1 MKHLLIIL
9 CLFPTLIFAQ
19 SERLANYDWGKKI
32 DSYTFSE
39 EDLTK
44 DEVILFEKTIV
55 EFSQVE
61 NTLKKFEL
69 VHNLKRLNSDGSI
82 EGNNKF
88 YIPMN
93 EDTKTLIL
101 KARVIKPNGDI
112 KEVSEKDIQQA
123 KDEEGNVKYNYFAF
137 EGIEKGSYIEF
148 LHLAEYYPEMTG
160 SDITLQGY
168 YPKRKVDVELLYPS
182 YLEFQLLSVN
192 GLEEFKKDESDSL
205 VTKMYLSIT
214 DLAGLEDEDWS
225 AYDANLKKVYYK
237 LSKNISRNKGN
248 FYTYTEVSK
257 LIHEDMFAPLTKKE
271 VKLVNGFITKNTKGA
286 TTNLEKVRMLEN
298 AMKKTIPTIDG
309 NFEKD
314 DNIEQILTKNI
325 TNEKGYTKLMLNFLR
340 EMNIPFEL
348 VMTSD
353 RTEEPFLE
361 EFQGYNFLH
370 EYLIYIKEF
379 DKYFSSNFT
388 SRLGYPPY
396 QYTFNKGLF
405 ISEVKLNDY
414 ATAVGKVKYI
424 KGIDFKE
431 SIDEINTVANFNA
444 DLTACTVELTRIN
457 TGYKAQSYQ
466 AIIDFLD
473 EDQKTEMKEEF
484 LKYLDADGTI
494 ENISFENDH
503 TDDFGIKPFIGKATV
518 NSSTFLER
526 AGDKILLKA
535 GLLIGPQAQMYNEKP
550 RVQPVDSYYTRGYD
564 RKIVINLPEGYEVK
578 NLDDLNFSCKPD
590 AKNNILGFESS
601 YEIKGN
607 QIIVTVKE
615 WYNTVFFSVAEYP
628 MYEKTMNAAADFNKV
643 VLILQPK

>member
-1 MKHLLIIL
+1 MKQLLITL
-9 CLFPTLIFAQ
+9 CLLPTLMFAQ

-32 DSYTFSE
+32 ESYNFSE
-39 EDLTK
+39 DDLTK

-69 VHNLKRLNSDGSI
+69 VHNLKRLNSDASI

-123 KDEEGNVKYNYFAF
+123 TDEEGNVKYNYFAF

-160 SDITLQGY
+160 SNITVQGY

-182 YLEFQLLSVN
+182 YLEFQLLSEN
-192 GLEEFKKDESDSL
+192 GLEEFKKDETDSL
-205 VTKMYLSIT
+205 VTRMHLSIT

-225 AYDANLKKVYYK
+225 AYNANLKKVYYK

-257 LIHEDMFAPLTKKE
+257 LIHADMFAPLTKKE
-271 VKLVNGFITKNTKGA
+271 VKLVNSFISKNTKGA
-286 TTNLEKVRMLEN
+286 TTNRENFLILEHALT
-298 AMKKTIPTIDG
+298 KTIPMIDG

-314 DNIEQILTKNI
+314 DNIEQILTKTI

-379 DKYFSSNFT
+379 DKYFSSNFI

-396 QYTFNKGLF
+396 EYTFNKGLF
-405 ISEVKLNDY
+405 VSEVKLNDY

-535 GLLIGPQAQMYNEKP
+535 GALIGPQAQMYNEKP

-564 RKIVINLPEGYEVK
+564 RKIVINLPEGYEVN
-578 NLDDLNFSCKPD
+578 NLNDLNFSCKPD
-590 AKNNILGFESS
+590 TKNNVLGFESL

-607 QIIVTVKE
+607 QIIETVKE
-615 WYNTVFFSVAEYP
+615 WYKTDFFSVAEYP

>member
-1 MKHLLIIL
+1 MKQLLIAL
-9 CLFPTLIFAQ
+9 CLLPTLLFGQ
-19 SERLANYDWGKKI
+19 SNRLFLYDWDKKI
-32 DSYTFSE
+32 DTYTFSE

-55 EFSQVE
+55 EFSQSE

-69 VHNLKRLNSDGSI
+69 VHNLKRLNSDASI

-88 YIPMN
+88 YIPMDD
-93 EDTKTLIL
+93 DTKTLVL

-123 KDEEGNVKYNYFAF
+123 KDEDGNVKYNYFAF
-137 EGIEKGSYIEF
+137 EGIEKGSFIEF

-160 SDITLQGY
+160 SSIVVQGF

-205 VTKMYLSIT
+205 VTKMYLSIS
-214 DLAGLEDEDWS
+214 DLAGLEDEDWT
-225 AYDANLKKVYYK
+225 AYNANLKKVYYK

-257 LIHEDMFAPLTKKE
+257 LIHADMFAPLTKKE
-271 VKLVNGFITKNTKGA
+271 AKLVNSFISKNTKGA

-370 EYLIYIKEF
+370 EYMIYIKEF
-379 DKYFSSNFT
+379 DKYFSSNFI

-431 SIDEINTVANFNA
+431 SIDEINTVANFNS

-466 AIIDFLD
+466 AIIDFMD
-473 EDQKTEMKEEF
+473 EEQKTEMKEEF

-535 GLLIGPQAQMYNEKP
+535 GTLIGPQAQMYNEKP

-578 NLDDLNFSCKPD
+578 NLDDLNFNCKPD
-590 AKNNILGFESS
+590 EKNNILGFTSS
-601 YEIKGN
+601 YEVKGN
-607 QIIVTVKE
+607 QIIVTVRE
-615 WYNTVFFSVAEYP
+615 WYNTVFFTVAEYP

>member
-1 MKHLLIIL
+1 MKQLLIIL

-32 DSYTFSE
+32 DVYTFSE
-39 EDLTK
+39 DDLTK

-55 EFSQVE
+55 EFAQVE

-160 SDITLQGY
+160 SNITVQGY

-271 VKLVNGFITKNTKGA
+271 VKLVNSFITKNTKGA

-379 DKYFSSNFT
+379 DKYFSSNFI

-457 TGYKAQSYQ
+457 IGYKAQSYQ

-615 WYNTVFFSVAEYP
+615 WYNTVFFTVAEYP

>member
-1 MKHLLIIL
+1 MKQLLITL
-9 CLFPTLIFAQ
+9 CLLPTLIFGQ
-19 SERLANYDWGKKI
+19 SDRLANYDWGKKI
-32 DSYTFSE
+32 DTYTFSE
-39 EDLTK
+39 DDLTK

-69 VHNLKRLNSDGSI
+69 VHNLKRLNSDASI
-82 EGNNKF
+82 EENNKF

-160 SDITLQGY
+160 SNITVQGY

-192 GLEEFKKDESDSL
+192 GLEEFKKDETDSL

-214 DLAGLEDEDWS
+214 DLVGLEGEDWS
-225 AYDANLKKVYYK
+225 AYNANLKKVYYK

-257 LIHEDMFAPLTKKE
+257 LIHADMFAPLTKKE
-271 VKLVNGFITKNTKGA
+271 VKLVNSFISKNTKGA

-298 AMKKTIPTIDG
+298 AMKKTIPMIDG

-379 DKYFSSNFT
+379 DKYF
-388 SRLGYPPY
+388 
-396 QYTFNKGLF
+396 
-405 ISEVKLNDY
+405 
-414 ATAVGKVKYI
+414 
-424 KGIDFKE
+424 
-431 SIDEINTVANFNA
+431 
-444 DLTACTVELTRIN
+444 
-457 TGYKAQSYQ
+457 
-466 AIIDFLD
+466 
-473 EDQKTEMKEEF
+473 
-484 LKYLDADGTI
+484 
-494 ENISFENDH
+494 
-503 TDDFGIKPFIGKATV
+503 
-518 NSSTFLER
+518 
-526 AGDKILLKA
+526 
-535 GLLIGPQAQMYNEKP
+535 
-550 RVQPVDSYYTRGYD
+550 
-564 RKIVINLPEGYEVK
+564 
-578 NLDDLNFSCKPD
+578 
-590 AKNNILGFESS
+590 
-601 YEIKGN
+601 
-607 QIIVTVKE
+607 
-615 WYNTVFFSVAEYP
+615 
-628 MYEKTMNAAADFNKV
+628 
-643 VLILQPK
+643 